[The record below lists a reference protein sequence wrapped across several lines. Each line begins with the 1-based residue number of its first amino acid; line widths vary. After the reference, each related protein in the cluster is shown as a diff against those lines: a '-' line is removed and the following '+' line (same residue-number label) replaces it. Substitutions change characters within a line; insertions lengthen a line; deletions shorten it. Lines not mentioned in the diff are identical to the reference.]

1 MLATR
6 WHIVVS
12 ENLIVSFKLFCC
24 FLLALLLVLTF
35 HWPPFLCSV
44 SHDHYLMF
52 TNPNT
57 HGPGRANLPK
67 IFLVIISICLVASP
81 RAIMTSLSSV
91 LEEGWCAGEQG
102 LTVPGLSEAFLSRP
116 WQRQIKIGFAAQIL
130 KMEHIFH
137 GRRIISI
144 IRGDIISDGEF

>member
-102 LTVPGLSEAFLSRP
+102 LTNRPRPLRGPPKQALAASNKNRICCSNSENGTHFS
-116 WQRQIKIGFAAQIL
+116 WQENNQY
-130 KMEHIFH
+130 HP
-137 GRRIISI
+137 RRYHL
-144 IRGDIISDGEF
+144 